1 LQSGTKSLHEIMLF
15 IEKAIGDESLDAEWL
30 VEAATP
36 PGEAGAEDDVSEKD
50 HV

>member
-1 LQSGTKSLHEIMLF
+1 MLY
-15 IEKAIGDESLDAEWL
+15 IEKAITDETLDAEWL

-36 PGEAGAEDDVSEKD
+36 PGEDGIDDAADPNSGD